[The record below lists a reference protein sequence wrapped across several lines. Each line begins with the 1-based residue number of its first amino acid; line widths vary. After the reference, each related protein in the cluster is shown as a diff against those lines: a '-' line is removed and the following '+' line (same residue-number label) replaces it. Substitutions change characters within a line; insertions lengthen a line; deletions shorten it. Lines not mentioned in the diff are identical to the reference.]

1 MSSQVISYRLSTDE
15 VLQLRQKALPGESD
29 NQTAQRLMRETLGV
43 STVSTIT
50 PSLSTVSLNE
60 RIESILDERLSSFA
74 NNQNDLLSRLQERIQ
89 EVEAQLKKL
98 SVSNPAGVD
107 KLQTDVDRLQKE
119 RDQLDV
125 RNLELE
131 AADGDLKHELL
142 NKDEEIAHLNEE
154 LGKLAI
160 APQPMTQDQEP
171 LTQAELAKRLNC
183 DSGTLTK
190 NRKKS
195 SFQEWSQSRDPEGK
209 SWKYLPDTHR
219 YGLVEVQKLTWEAR
233 VDEVVGSL

>member
-43 STVSTIT
+43 STASTASTVT
-50 PSLSTVSLNE
+50 PFLSTVSLDE
-60 RIESILDERLSSFA
+60 RIESILEERLSSFA
-74 NNQNDLLSRLQERIQ
+74 SNQNDLLSRLQERLQ
-89 EVEAQLKKL
+89 EVEAQVKKL
-98 SVSNPAGVD
+98 PASNLADVD

-119 RDQLDV
+119 RDQLDA

-142 NKDEEIAHLNEE
+142 NKDEEIARLKEE
-154 LGKLAI
+154 LEKLAI
-160 APQPMTQDQEP
+160 AVQPTPMTKVQEP

-190 NRKKS
+190 NRKKA
-195 SFQEWSQSRDPEGK
+195 SFEEWSRSKDPDGK
-209 SWKYLPDTHR
+209 SWRYLPGTQR
-219 YGLVEVQKLTWEAR
+219 YALVQ
-233 VDEVVGSL
+233 